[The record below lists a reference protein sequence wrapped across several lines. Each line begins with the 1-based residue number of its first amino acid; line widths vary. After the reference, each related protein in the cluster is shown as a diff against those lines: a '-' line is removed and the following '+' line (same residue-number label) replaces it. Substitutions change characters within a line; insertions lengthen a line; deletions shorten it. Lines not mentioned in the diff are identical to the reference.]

1 VSVGDSL
8 SGDRGGGS
16 VDESLLLASTR
27 RAVGNECGCL
37 QDMDI
42 SIW

>member
-16 VDESLLLASTR
+16 VNEGLVVSYHTKSR
-27 RAVGNECGCL
+27 RR
-37 QDMDI
+37 
-42 SIW
+42 

>member
-16 VDESLLLASTR
+16 VDESLVVSKHSKSR
-27 RAVGNECGCL
+27 RR
-37 QDMDI
+37 
-42 SIW
+42 

>member
-16 VDESLLLASTR
+16 VDESLVVSLFTSR
-27 RAVGNECGCL
+27 RG
-37 QDMDI
+37 
-42 SIW
+42 